1 MLDIGRKQP
10 VNLRRLDLLR
20 FLGGRY
26 RARIMGAGGDAGGG
40 GPSTVDGGG
49 SDHHILPRG
58 APRRRVQL
66 GALLIG
72 VAVATIA
79 LPSLVMGPDDD
90 RSATTSPPPVAL
102 STPAGTPA
110 GPPTPP
116 GPPTPAAASPGSAAA
131 TRPTAGRSASRPGAG
146 PSTSGPT
153 SRCAD
158 TAEGD
163 DVVLAAGVSCGV
175 YAAGFG
181 NGWRATGD
189 GLKLL
194 PGWKVPETDEVA
206 LRVERTRPG
215 LPQTEMALV
224 AARPVRIDGDDVLRF
239 RVWGGRDYGTVL
251 RVSAGHG
258 TVTVSARADR
268 WTSYS
273 VPLGE
278 LTDAASL
285 TRIDLVVAADE
296 VPHVNRFYL
305 DDIAIVG

>member
-1 MLDIGRKQP
+1 MD
-10 VNLRRLDLLR
+10 V
-20 FLGGRY
+20 GGADR
-26 RARIMGAGGDAGGG
+26 
-40 GPSTVDGGG
+40 
-49 SDHHILPRG
+49 HILPRG

-90 RSATTSPPPVAL
+90 GPAATGPPPMAL
-102 STPAGTPA
+102 SAPAGTPT
-110 GPPTPP
+110 GPPTPPGSPTAP
-116 GPPTPAAASPGSAAA
+116 GPPTPAAASPGSGAA
-131 TRPTAGRSASRPGAG
+131 TPTAGRPASRRDAG
-146 PSTSGPT
+146 PNASGPT
-153 SRCAD
+153 SRCAA
-158 TAEGD
+158 TAGGD
-163 DVVLAAGVSCGV
+163 DVVLTAGVSCGIYDV
-175 YAAGFG
+175 GFG
-181 NGWRATGD
+181 NGWRATGH

-268 WTSYS
+268 WTNYS
-273 VPLGE
+273 VRLGQ